1 MEIGDF
7 FAGWFALL
15 VLLLPFALF
24 ITIAAA
30 WVAVIVAAVTP
41 MVAAPAASG
50 SLQEG

>member
-1 MEIGDF
+1 MELGDF

-30 WVAVIVAAVTP
+30 WVAAIVAAVTP
-41 MVAAPAASG
+41 VVAVRAVGG
-50 SLQEG
+50 SLQKG